1 MAHFPLPTVARL
13 RALRPVILT
22 AAGCRNDCRVRMI
35 EITRAGAKLEEA
47 LQLQL
52 QALADQER
60 SERIQQLFD
69 SSQRQIVTLDECL
82 VCCEGDRVAG
92 VLLLVS
98 QTDGTIYVW
107 PAETLDGL
115 SPDVATE
122 IRRRLYEEAA
132 RVVDAPEIWIG
143 QSLLEVDQIEQSRE
157 LSEHG
162 FPRLTDLIFMNHS
175 VEASTLADFGR
186 ITDCA
191 LWDSEPFNEPV
202 NGADFAR
209 LVELTYESTCDCP
222 ELNGTRDGWQSLESH
237 RQAGA
242 YDPECWRLFRH
253 NGRPAGVLLLTGH
266 PPESVWE
273 VVYFGVAPEFRGN
286 GFGRRILEAGIELA
300 RENGI
305 QEIVLAV
312 DMRNTPAIRL
322 YGQLKFQQFDRRI
335 VHARLRRN
343 RDAS

>member
-1 MAHFPLPTVARL
+1 M
-13 RALRPVILT
+13 
-22 AAGCRNDCRVRMI
+22 
-35 EITRAGAKLEEA
+35 KLEEA

-52 QALADQER
+52 QALPDQER
-60 SERIQQLFD
+60 SERIQQLQD
-69 SSQRQIVTLDECL
+69 SSERGIVSLDECL
-82 VCCEGDRVAG
+82 IRCEGDRVAG

-98 QTDGTIYVW
+98 QADGTMYVW
-107 PAETLDGL
+107 PAETIHGL
-115 SPDVATE
+115 SPEVDAA
-122 IRRRLYEEAA
+122 IRRCLYEEAV

-143 QSLLEVDQIEQSRE
+143 QSLLEVDQAEQSRE

-162 FPRLTDLIFMNHS
+162 FPRLTDLIFMNHT
-175 VEASTLADFGR
+175 VDAPTLADSERLPDSGF
-186 ITDCA
+186 
-191 LWDSEPFNEPV
+191 WDSESFNEPV

-209 LVELTYESTCDCP
+209 LVERTYESTCDCP

-266 PPESVWE
+266 PPEPVWE

-300 RENGI
+300 RHKGI

-312 DMRNTPAIRL
+312 DVRNAPAIRL
-322 YGQLKFQQFDRRI
+322 YEQLKFQQFDRRI
-335 VHARLRRN
+335 VHARLRRTGGN
-343 RDAS
+343 R

>member
-1 MAHFPLPTVARL
+1 
-13 RALRPVILT
+13 
-22 AAGCRNDCRVRMI
+22 MI
-35 EITRAGAKLEEA
+35 EITRAGVKLEEA

-52 QALADQER
+52 QALPDQER
-60 SERIQQLFD
+60 SERIQQLWD
-69 SSQRQIVTLDECL
+69 SSERGIVSLDECL
-82 VCCEGDRVAG
+82 ICCEGDQVGG

-98 QTDGTIYVW
+98 QTDGTVYVW
-107 PAETLDGL
+107 PAETIHGL
-115 SPDVATE
+115 SSDVDAA
-122 IRRRLYEEAA
+122 IRRCLYEEAV

-143 QSLLEVDQIEQSRE
+143 QSLLEVDQIKQSRE

-162 FPRLTDLIFMNHS
+162 FPRLTDLIFMSNT
-175 VEASTLADFGR
+175 VDAPTLGDAERPPDSGF
-186 ITDCA
+186 
-191 LWDSEPFNEPV
+191 WDSESFNEPV

-209 LVELTYESTCDCP
+209 VVERTYESTCDCP

-237 RQAGA
+237 RQAGT

-266 PPESVWE
+266 PPEPVWE

-300 RENGI
+300 RQNGI

-312 DMRNTPAIRL
+312 DVRNAPAIRL
-322 YGQLKFQQFDRRI
+322 YEQLKFQQFDRRV
-335 VHARLRRN
+335 VHARLRRTGDN
-343 RDAS
+343 R